1 MMPVTPYGK
10 VRIPPIGRI
19 STMATA
25 TITGKGQVTIPAEV
39 RQRMGLGTGDR
50 IEFVELATGDF
61 AIKPAIDDVRSLKGA
76 LRKPQKPVGVDD
88 MNAAI
93 RKRVAAGRGR

>member
-1 MMPVTPYGK
+1 MFGFPYAR
-10 VRIPPIGRI
+10 VRTSWIQWVLAM
-19 STMATA
+19 TTA
-25 TITGKGQVTIPAEV
+25 TMTSKGQVTIPAEV

-50 IEFVELATGDF
+50 IEFVELETGGF

-76 LRKPQKPVGVDD
+76 LRKPEKPVRVDD

-93 RKRVAAGRGR
+93 RERAAAGGGR